1 MFSHGENEC
10 PWEHHSL
17 LTIGHSQNVIMLML
31 KPFAVGVHCIYPP
44 EGLDAQIWNLSLYG
58 QWSWNN
64 SFIIGRGT
72 GFNTEMYNWN
82 VHGRWEIEII
92 VTIFTVIVHPKPFIY
107 TILLL
112 PWVCCDSDEDGFFS
126 LPVSA
131 YILTWTKTKNRFDKI
146 N

>member
-1 MFSHGENEC
+1 MHWS
-10 PWEHHSL
+10 SL
-17 LTIGHSQNVIMLML
+17 KT
-31 KPFAVGVHCIYPP
+31 FEVGVHCVYPP
-44 EGLDAQIWNLSLYG
+44 RGIDAHIWNMILYG

-126 LPVSA
+126 RG
-131 YILTWTKTKNRFDKI
+131 ILSHQQECKEVQRYNQQFSNMRLLSHNNQPHIICT
-146 N
+146 